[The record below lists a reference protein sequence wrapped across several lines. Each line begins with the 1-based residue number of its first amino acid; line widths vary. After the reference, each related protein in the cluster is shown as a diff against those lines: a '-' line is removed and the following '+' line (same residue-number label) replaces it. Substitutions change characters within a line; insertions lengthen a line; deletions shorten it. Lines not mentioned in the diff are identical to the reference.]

1 MTCLPGI
8 LSQNNQ
14 NFGWI
19 IIIDKDIDLKIKDE
33 IINLVKKKKRAHLYE
48 YEEGTN
54 LGSTEWL
61 RPYFIKSP
69 DYVIT
74 TNHDDDDI
82 LPENFVDSVRSHL
95 EELEQ
100 EETLPAIKLIGARQI
115 LQWDLIHSKKA
126 PFGWK
131 SPWHRGYFP
140 SSCGFSLLS
149 KYPEANLCE
158 LGFAHSQAENYI
170 DFSSPPKNKHI
181 AFHRERLI
189 KALDNCNENTK
200 TWSKDDLFFDISRL
214 CGPVLITNHSRN
226 AQFERLYEKK
236 AAREKVAGPKSFSK
250 FAIDWEFAN
259 KDIKHF
265 KKNYSL
271 LIFNQFRERVKKFK
285 RKTMRFIKCRIL

>member
-1 MTCLPGI
+1 
-8 LSQNNQ
+8 
-14 NFGWI
+14 
-19 IIIDKDIDLKIKDE
+19 
-33 IINLVKKKKRAHLYE
+33 V

-74 TNHDDDDI
+74 SNHDDDDI
-82 LPENFVDSVRSHL
+82 LPENFVDSVHIHL
-95 EELEQ
+95 KEFDQ
-100 EETLPAIKLIGARQI
+100 EKKLPAIKLIGARQV
-115 LQWDLIHSKKA
+115 LQWDLINSKKA

-158 LGFAHSQAENYI
+158 LGFTHSQAENYI

-189 KALDNCNENTK
+189 KALNNCNEYTK
-200 TWSKDDLFFDISRL
+200 TWSKDDLFFDISKL
-214 CGPVLITNHSRN
+214 CGPVLMTNHSRN

-236 AAREKVAGPKSFSK
+236 AAREKVAGPKTFSG

-259 KDIKHF
+259 HNIKHF

-271 LIFNQFRERVKKFK
+271 LIFSQIRERIKKFH
-285 RKTMRFIKCRIL
+285 RKIMRFIKGRILK